1 MNSSQLV
8 RCREEVKR
16 DISREYWW
24 EGRDTLT
31 RRGKRN
37 AYEKGLP
44 VSSHPSHRHLYLW
57 ELRKL
62 EEVLTDITTKRLTGV
77 LHAISE
83 LVAALQRFGKG

>member
-1 MNSSQLV
+1 MGGQ
-8 RCREEVKR
+8 R
-16 DISREYWW
+16 YPH
-24 EGRDTLT
+24 
-31 RRGKRN
+31 N

-62 EEVLTDITTKRLTGV
+62 EEVLTDIATERLTGV

-83 LVAALQRFGKG
+83 LVAALQRFFEG